1 MIQSLWWLLLNLQ
14 NRYGVG
20 KIESGGLFLFA
31 ACMGVLHAYRVRLM
45 CGCGGGGGGL
55 RPRWREGQYDYC
67 IKGSLS

>member
-31 ACMGVLHAYRVRLM
+31 ACLGVLPAYRVRLM
-45 CGCGGGGGGL
+45 CGGGGGGAPME
-55 RPRWREGQYDYC
+55 RRAV
-67 IKGSLS
+67 